1 MTGGA
6 WAAVVAQK
14 DLCLDL
20 MREIAGANA
29 RILQRAGLGAGL
41 GAGVGAG
48 VWARMG
54 GEGYNS
60 VCRACHE
67 RRNGGGQPDAF
78 FDAVCAEPDI
88 GTVCKRKWELGE
100 TLDAYRAAIVAV
112 SPAPADH
119 DALERLVRRSVTAP
133 DRTPQELADALA
145 RAIALA
151 EAAADAPAAA
161 GGAAQVAGAGPNG
174 TVPAWFPL
182 AGVAFSAV
190 TVLFLMYLVVVAPPR
205 DESRRVFDVLMALCV
220 ASASAF
226 LGGTA
231 AARGKLP
238 LFKDSPVQ
246 FSAVGGV
253 AVFVVVFLLMRYAA

>member
-1 MTGGA
+1 MSGGA
-6 WAAVVAQK
+6 WAAMVVQK
-14 DLCLDL
+14 GLCLGL

-29 RILQRAGLGAGL
+29 RILQRAASGAAPWG
-41 GAGVGAG
+41 
-48 VWARMG
+48 RMR
-54 GEGYNS
+54 GEGYNL
-60 VCRACHE
+60 VCRTCHE
-67 RRNGGGQPDAF
+67 RRQGGAAPDTF
-78 FDAVCAEPDI
+78 FDAVCSEPDVE
-88 GTVCKRKWELGE
+88 TVCKRKWELGE
-100 TLDAYRAAIVAV
+100 ALDSYRAAIGAV

-119 DALERLVRRSVTAP
+119 GALEQVVRQSVTGP

-151 EAAADAPAAA
+151 DALAAVPPAAGHEVRA
-161 GGAAQVAGAGPNG
+161 DGAVPGWFPVAG
-174 TVPAWFPL
+174 V
-182 AGVAFSAV
+182 VFSAV
-190 TVLFLMYLVVVAPPR
+190 TVLFLMFLVMAPPP
-205 DESRRVFDVLMALCV
+205 EASRRVFDVLMALCV

-238 LFKDSPVQ
+238 FFKDAPVQ